1 MKKYYK
7 LNNKSLKMEGFTSI
21 IPSDVEL
28 VPASDRATYQ
38 SNLANEIL
46 SLLNSDTTKYVEFT
60 TKFDDY
66 MNNLLTAIELY
77 IYMETTIGPD
87 DTQKIILKSARV
99 IDDVTKRKN
108 LISILNPNQNA
119 VNSNDY
125 FKNFNIK
132 KFFKS
137 IFLKEHFVAGNMIFF
152 LVVSIIILF
161 IILIILSVMLNFSLK
176 KCSL

>member
-1 MKKYYK
+1 MKKYYNLK
-7 LNNKSLKMEGFTSI
+7 NNKYKMEGFTSI
-21 IPSDVEL
+21 IPNDVEL
-28 VPASDRATYQ
+28 VPASERATYQ

-60 TKFDDY
+60 TKLDDY

-77 IYMETTIGPD
+77 IYMETKIGAD
-87 DTQKIILKSARV
+87 NTQKIILKMARV
-99 IDDVTKRKN
+99 VDDVTKRKN
-108 LISILNPNQNA
+108 LINILNPNQNE
-119 VNSNDY
+119 VNTNDY

-137 IFLKEHFVAGNMIFF
+137 LFFKRHFIAGNMIFF
-152 LVVSIIILF
+152 LVFLLIIVF

-176 KCSL
+176 KCSV